1 MLKNAN
7 DKSKKIIEGTSQ
19 AIIIPEKKTQIAKSV
34 ILKITLFF
42 IFIATLKNHRSMST
56 ITLFVCTH
64 RRSSQ
69 NPSCGGKDSEKLLAK
84 LQLEAKESEVN
95 VEAIC
100 CFGHCTEG
108 VVVKIAPNGG
118 FYHHVTQSDIPKLLA
133 DATLL
138 NVD

>member
-1 MLKNAN
+1 
-7 DKSKKIIEGTSQ
+7 
-19 AIIIPEKKTQIAKSV
+19 
-34 ILKITLFF
+34 
-42 IFIATLKNHRSMST
+42 MST

-64 RRSSQ
+64 RRSSIQ
-69 NPSCGGKDSEKLLAK
+69 NPSCGGKGSEKLLEL
-84 LQLEAKESEVN
+84 LQLATKESEVN

-108 VVVKIAPNGG
+108 VVVKIAPNGD

-133 DATLL
+133 AANLL

>member
-1 MLKNAN
+1 
-7 DKSKKIIEGTSQ
+7 
-19 AIIIPEKKTQIAKSV
+19 
-34 ILKITLFF
+34 
-42 IFIATLKNHRSMST
+42 MSN

-64 RRSSQ
+64 HRSSNQ
-69 NPSCGGKDSEKLLAK
+69 NMSCGGRGSEKLLEQ
-84 LQLEAKESEVN
+84 LQLEAKESDVN

-108 VVVKIAPNGG
+108 VVVKIAPNGN

-133 DATLL
+133 DANLL